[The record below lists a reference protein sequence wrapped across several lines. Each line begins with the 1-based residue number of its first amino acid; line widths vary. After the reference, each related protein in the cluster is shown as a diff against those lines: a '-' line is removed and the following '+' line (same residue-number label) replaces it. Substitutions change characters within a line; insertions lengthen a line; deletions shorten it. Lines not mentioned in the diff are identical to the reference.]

1 MSRFAKYAWFV
12 LAWNVLV
19 ILWGAFVRATGS
31 GAGCGSHWPVCNG
44 TVIPTLQSIETVIE
58 YVHRVMSGAD
68 LFMILGL
75 LILGLRLYPKSSP
88 VRMGVIGSA
97 VFILVE
103 SGLGAMLVL
112 LNLVNKNE
120 SAFRAAAV
128 AIHLLNTLVLLA
140 FLALTAW
147 WASGGKAI
155 SLKGKNRTALWL
167 GIGLGGVALIG
178 MMGAVTALG
187 DTLFPAQ
194 TLAQGLAQD
203 ADANAS
209 FLIRLRVIHPII
221 AVLVGIYTL
230 NLAWSIFKRSA
241 NPLAQKL
248 CLALGGLVLA
258 QWGAGLLT
266 LLLLA
271 PIWMQMVH
279 LFLADSVWTSYIL
292 LSASVLSMER

>member
-1 MSRFAKYAWFV
+1 M
-12 LAWNVLV
+12 
-19 ILWGAFVRATGS
+19 
-31 GAGCGSHWPVCNG
+31 
-44 TVIPTLQSIETVIE
+44 
-58 YVHRVMSGAD
+58 
-68 LFMILGL
+68 
-75 LILGLRLYPKSSP
+75 
-88 VRMGVIGSA
+88 
-97 VFILVE
+97 
-103 SGLGAMLVL
+103 
-112 LNLVNKNE
+112 
-120 SAFRAAAV
+120 
-128 AIHLLNTLVLLA
+128 NTLVLLA